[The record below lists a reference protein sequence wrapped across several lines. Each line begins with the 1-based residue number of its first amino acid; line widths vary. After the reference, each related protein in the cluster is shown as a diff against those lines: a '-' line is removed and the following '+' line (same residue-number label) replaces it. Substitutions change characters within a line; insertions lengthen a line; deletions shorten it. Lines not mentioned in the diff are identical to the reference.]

1 MVYQHDM
8 KVSSS
13 SQPFNHDHCSNLVTL
28 MGDHTTDQVLRV
40 PKQVSH
46 LMWLG
51 NEQTTNIKSSEPS
64 WRNSQD
70 AKTSFT
76 AVAMVATAARSTTMK
91 VPTDVP
97 EERWQW

>member
-1 MVYQHDM
+1 MTKVANYHLDGRPHKQPEYPVYPN
-8 KVSSS
+8 KE
-13 SQPFNHDHCSNLVTL
+13 
-28 MGDHTTDQVLRV
+28 
-40 PKQVSH
+40 SH